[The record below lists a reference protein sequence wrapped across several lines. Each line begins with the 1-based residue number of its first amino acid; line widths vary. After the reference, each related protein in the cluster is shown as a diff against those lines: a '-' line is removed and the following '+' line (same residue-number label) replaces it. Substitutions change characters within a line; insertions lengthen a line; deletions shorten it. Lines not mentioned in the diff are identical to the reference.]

1 MPNNETKLH
10 EAAYLN
16 QTHKVKKL
24 IAQNGDSINSPG
36 FNGKTPLHYALQGTR
51 EAAQVHAYS
60 KQNFPLTTPSTCDE
74 FLAQCAKNVQ
84 ILIDAGADLNAQD
97 DDGNTAL
104 HHGSLPSPLLNIV
117 TISSLHEL
125 TIPSIVPEDI
135 SQSLLNANADPNV
148 KNAHGDTPLHLAAI
162 FNQPA
167 VVSLLNAKADPNV
180 KNNNGNTVIE
190 SLEKHK
196 EEIENYRG
204 HEVYET
210 TYNMLKGTSQDIGGE
225 MHENSNLLGDV
236 TTDKD

>member
-16 QTHKVKKL
+16 QIDKVKKL
-24 IAQNGDSINSPG
+24 IAQNEVSINDRG
-36 FNGKTPLHYALQGTR
+36 LNGKLPLHYAVKGCRDMNLTYPEYQQESTTTSNKTFDELQ
-51 EAAQVHAYS
+51 AQY
-60 KQNFPLTTPSTCDE
+60 
-74 FLAQCAKNVQ
+74 AKIVQ
-84 ILIDAGADLNAQD
+84 ILIDAKADLNAKD

-125 TIPSIVPEDI
+125 MIPSIVPEDI
-135 SQSLLNANADPNV
+135 FQSLLNAKADPNIQ
-148 KNAHGDTPLHLAAI
+148 NTHGDTPLHLAAI

-180 KNNNGNTVIE
+180 KNNNGNTAIE
-190 SLEKHK
+190 SLEKLK
-196 EEIENYRG
+196 GQIENDRG
-204 HEVYET
+204 HEFYEA
-210 TYNMLKGTSQDIGGE
+210 TYNILKGTSQDIGGE